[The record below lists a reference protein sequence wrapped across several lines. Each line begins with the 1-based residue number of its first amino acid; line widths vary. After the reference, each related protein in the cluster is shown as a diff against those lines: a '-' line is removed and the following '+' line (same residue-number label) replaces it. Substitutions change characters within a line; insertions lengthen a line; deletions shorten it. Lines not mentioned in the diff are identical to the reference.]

1 MPEAQTIVPW
11 LSLILLV
18 LIWIWYR
25 QNVVVAAPSKR
36 KPNRQ
41 ARQRLH
47 KQRGEQRKQMSSSK
61 REALVVSDPEGLS
74 ARGPD
79 NEDREVPEALQNLT
93 LSTLSGLD
101 SEVRDRLQDVCANIP
116 EPHPI
121 QKQLAAGFDSP
132 DALVEA
138 VVSDAGLTANILR
151 TVNSASFALVAPIT
165 SIRHAITYLGVS
177 VVQGLVAR
185 ASVETSALQ
194 GSEEQQQEVEKIWQ
208 SASVASAIGQ
218 MLGQE
223 LGVDR
228 PSVLATKALF
238 TNLGDVAMV
247 LGFDEGWS
255 WYTDGMGLIERVSAQ
270 QQATGVDAA
279 VLGTLLAQ
287 YWQLPDEISQA
298 LEASYQPLKGV
309 LQPVESERRP
319 EQLENVLIYVA
330 CRVGERATYQ
340 GLRDIREFV
349 LCDSEVLEL
358 FFLPE
363 HLANVG
369 ATRLPLLFND
379 AAFCRKINRLLS
391 AYPT

>member
-47 KQRGEQRKQMSSSK
+47 KQRVEQRKQMSSSK
-61 REALVVSDPEGLS
+61 REAMVVSDPEGLS

-177 VVQGLVAR
+177 VVQGLVAK
-185 ASVETSALQ
+185 ASVEASGDQ
-194 GSEEQQQEVEKIWQ
+194 GSEEQQMAVAKIWQ
-208 SASVASAIGQ
+208 SASVASAFAQ

-223 LGVDR
+223 LGVER

-238 TNLGDVAMV
+238 ANLGDVAIV
-247 LGFDEGWS
+247 LGFDDGWCG
-255 WYTDGMGLIERVSAQ
+255 YTNGKGLAERVLVQ
-270 QQATGVDAA
+270 QQVAGVDAA
-279 VLGTLLAQ
+279 ALGTLLAQ
-287 YWQLPDEISQA
+287 HWGLPDEISQA
-298 LEASYQPLKGV
+298 LECSYLPLLDVQDEGAAST
-309 LQPVESERRP
+309 P
-319 EQLENVLIYVA
+319 EFLDNVLMYLS
-330 CRVGERATYQ
+330 CRIGERATYQ
-340 GLRDIREFV
+340 NLRDIGDFDLADGENIDV
-349 LCDSEVLEL
+349 
-358 FFLPE
+358 FFLPQ
-363 HLANVG
+363 HLDNVG
-369 ATRLPLLFND
+369 AARLAQLFQN
-379 AAFCRKINRLLS
+379 AAFRRKCNRLLGGFS
-391 AYPT
+391 

>member
-1 MPEAQTIVPW
+1 
-11 LSLILLV
+11 
-18 LIWIWYR
+18 
-25 QNVVVAAPSKR
+25 
-36 KPNRQ
+36 
-41 ARQRLH
+41 
-47 KQRGEQRKQMSSSK
+47 
-61 REALVVSDPEGLS
+61 
-74 ARGPD
+74 
-79 NEDREVPEALQNLT
+79 
-93 LSTLSGLD
+93 
-101 SEVRDRLQDVCANIP
+101 
-116 EPHPI
+116 
-121 QKQLAAGFDSP
+121 
-132 DALVEA
+132 
-138 VVSDAGLTANILR
+138 
-151 TVNSASFALVAPIT
+151 
-165 SIRHAITYLGVS
+165 
-177 VVQGLVAR
+177 LVAR